1 MNFDRLYFADAITLA
16 LLGIYGIART
26 FADTIKLLFQRMG
39 SLLIFP
45 KVSASQQ
52 RGFDLQRAIRPI
64 RLVTL
69 LIAATGLAL
78 AVRSEARRVGKE
90 RYSTFKPW
98 WS

>member
-1 MNFDRLYFADAITLA
+1 MSFDRLYFADAIPLA

-26 FADTIKLLFQRMG
+26 FADTITLLFQRMG

-69 LIAATGLAL
+69 LIAANGLAF
-78 AVRSEARRVGKE
+78 AVARSEERRVGNE
-90 RYSTFKPW
+90 CVSTCR
-98 WS
+98 SR